1 MKPVVAIV
9 GRPNVG
15 KSTLF
20 NRIVGRRAAL
30 VADVPG
36 VTRDRHYAEAEHAG
50 RALVVV
56 DTGGFDPD
64 ARDGILALMKRQ
76 VALAIEEADALVV
89 VVDGREG
96 LTPLDEAVWSVVRAG
111 SRPAYLAVNKVDRPD
126 MTPLCADFF
135 GLGVGEVFPVS
146 AENGGGVA
154 ELLDRLV
161 ADLAAPVAGDE
172 SDDESAGPV
181 RIAVVGRP
189 NVGKST
195 FANALLGRERFLT
208 SDVPGTTRD
217 SVDARLRRGDRE
229 YVLVDT
235 AGIRRRR
242 AVEPGLE
249 RMSVARAVQAMER
262 SHVVA
267 LVMDASEGVTDQ
279 DKRLA
284 ALAIE
289 RGRGIILLVNKW
301 DLVEKVPRVGDEYQ
315 RRLRDEMA
323 FASFAPRLFVSART
337 GRNVARFLPLVDR
350 VHGNLFRRIPTHEV
364 NRFYREVVQS
374 HPPTVSGT
382 RTARI
387 RYLTQVE
394 VNPPTILLFRGGS
407 APISP
412 SYLRFLQNEMRARYD
427 FEGVPIRLIP
437 R

>member
-1 MKPVVAIV
+1 MKPVLAIV

-30 VADVPG
+30 VADEPG
-36 VTRDRHYAEAEHAG
+36 VTRDRNYAEAEHMG
-50 RALVVV
+50 RVFTVV
-56 DTGGFDPD
+56 DTGGFDPE
-64 ARDGILALMKRQ
+64 AREGMLALMRRQ
-76 VALAIEEADALVV
+76 VALAIEEADALLV
-89 VVDGREG
+89 VVDGRAG
-96 LTPLDEAVWSVVRAG
+96 LTPLDEAVWAVVRTG
-111 SRPAYLAVNKVDRPD
+111 QKPAFLAVNKVDRPD
-126 MTPLCADFF
+126 LAPLCADFYR
-135 GLGVGEVFPVS
+135 LGVDEVFPIS
-146 AENGGGVA
+146 AENGSGVA
-154 ELLDRLV
+154 ELLDRVL
-161 ADLAAPVAGDE
+161 ADLQAPQAC
-172 SDDESAGPV
+172 DDAREDTSGPI

-217 SVDARLRRGDRE
+217 SVDATFERDGRA
-229 YVLVDT
+229 YCLVDT
-235 AGIRRRR
+235 AGIRRRQK
-242 AVEPGLE
+242 VTPGVE

-262 SHVVA
+262 AHVVA
-267 LVMDASEGVTDQ
+267 LLLDASEGVTDQ

-289 RGRGIILLVNKW
+289 RGRGLVLLVNKW
-301 DLVEKVPRVGDEYQ
+301 DLVAGGTKVGDEFQ
-315 RRLRDEMA
+315 RLLREEMA
-323 FASFAPRLFVSART
+323 FASFAPHLFVSART
-337 GRNVARFLPLVDR
+337 GRNLARFLPLVDR
-350 VHGNLFRRIPTHEV
+350 VFANLFRRLPTHEV
-364 NRFYREVVQS
+364 NRFYREVVQT
-374 HPPTVSGT
+374 HPPTISGT

-394 VNPPTILLFRGGS
+394 VNPPTILVFRGGS

-437 R
+437 K